1 MKVKWFSYRLIN
13 DPDVNFIFKV
23 MDEKGNVLWSASVN
37 CVKTWDKRRKRTRR
51 IPKSIFL
58 RYIHNLQE
66 GDQFPQIV
74 YFRSS
79 FEISRGVF
87 DRLKEK
93 KSR

>member
-1 MKVKWFSYRLIN
+1 MKVRWISYHWLN

-23 MDEKGNVLWSASVN
+23 TDEEENVLWSASVI
-37 CVKTWDKRRKRTRR
+37 CVRTWDKRRKRTRR

-66 GDQFPQIV
+66 GDQFSQII

-79 FEISRGVF
+79 FEISRGVL

-93 KSR
+93 EK

>member
-1 MKVKWFSYRLIN
+1 MKVEWISYHWLN
-13 DPDVNFIFKV
+13 DPDAYFIFKV
-23 MDEKGNVLWSASVN
+23 MDEKENVLWSASVT
-37 CVKTWDKRRKRTRR
+37 CVRTWDKRRKRTRR

-58 RYIHNLQE
+58 RYIHDLQE

-79 FEISRGVF
+79 FEISRGVL

-93 KSR
+93 EK

>member
-1 MKVKWFSYRLIN
+1 MKVEWISYHWLN
-13 DPDVNFIFKV
+13 DSDAYFIFKV
-23 MDEKGNVLWSASVN
+23 MDEKENVLWSASVT
-37 CVKTWDKRRKRTRR
+37 CVRTWDKRRKRTRR

-79 FEISRGVF
+79 FEISLGVL

-93 KSR
+93 EK

>member
-1 MKVKWFSYRLIN
+1 MKVEWISYHWLN
-13 DPDVNFIFKV
+13 DPDTYFIFKV
-23 MDEKGNVLWSASVN
+23 IDEKGNVLWSTSVT
-37 CVKTWDKRRKRTRR
+37 CVRTWDKRRKRTRR

-79 FEISRGVF
+79 FEISREVL

-93 KSR
+93 EK